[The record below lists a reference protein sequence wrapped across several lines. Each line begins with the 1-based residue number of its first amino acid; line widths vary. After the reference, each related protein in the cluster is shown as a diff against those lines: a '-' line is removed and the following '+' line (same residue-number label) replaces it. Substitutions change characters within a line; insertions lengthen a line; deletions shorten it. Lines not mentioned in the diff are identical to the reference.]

1 MILLLLVALLFVQTN
16 SITFTTTKQ
25 FYNGSITFDGLFKV
39 CHTVGANVVGRP
51 CTTVQLY
58 NGAWKQKIPYSWI
71 LDMEFNCLGYTT
83 NNSYT
88 DGTCFSTSLGYITT
102 CTCEMLLPICC
113 YY

>member
-1 MILLLLVALLFVQTN
+1 MMLLLCILLFIQTN
-16 SITFTTTKQ
+16 GITFTTTKQ

-39 CHTVGANVVGRP
+39 CDGANKNAVGRP

-58 NGAWKQKIPYSWI
+58 EGVWKQKVPTSWI
-71 LDMEFNCLGYTT
+71 LDMEVNCLGYTT

-88 DGTCFSTSLGYITT
+88 DGTCFSTSFGYITP
-102 CTCEMLLPICC
+102 CTCNMLLPICC